1 MALLSTN
8 TPLDDRPRGLAAL
21 PLVGFI
27 ARDIARDVNMVFYLL
42 TILTTALV
50 LAVMHWGLVAL
61 TLTAVALVPVYF
73 GVLILIT
80 RG

>member
-8 TPLDDRPRGLAAL
+8 TPDTTPRGLAAL

-42 TILTTALV
+42 TILATLLV

-73 GVLILIT
+73 VILILIT

>member
-1 MALLSTN
+1 MALISTN

-27 ARDIARDVNMVFYLL
+27 ARDIARDVNIVFYLL
-42 TILTTALV
+42 TIFVTALV
-50 LAVMHWGLVAL
+50 LAVMQWGLAAL

-73 GVLILIT
+73 VIMILIT

>member
-21 PLVGFI
+21 PLIGFI
-27 ARDIARDVNMVFYLL
+27 ARDIARDVNIVFYLL
-42 TILTTALV
+42 TILVTLLV
-50 LAVMHWGLVAL
+50 LAVMTWGLVAL
-61 TLTAVALVPVYF
+61 SLTAVALVPAYF
-73 GVLILIT
+73 VILILIT

>member
-1 MALLSTN
+1 MAHLT
-8 TPLDDRPRGLAAL
+8 TDAPRGLAAL

-27 ARDIARDVNMVFYLL
+27 ARDIARDVNTVFYLL
-42 TILTTALV
+42 TILATLLV

-61 TLTAVALVPVYF
+61 TLTAVALVPAYF
-73 GVLILIT
+73 VILILIT